1 MANRR
6 PLIINPAANQIQE
19 VTDSDS
25 LIGNGVIPLGGIIMW
40 SGSSVPTGFTLCNTA
55 NGGSVVNGITI
66 PDLEDKFIIGAK
78 EYSSGWKTQ
87 VTGSATAGGGD
98 KDAVL
103 IAHRHDLEVLTDAG
117 GGSPNGTV
125 DQNPTAGR
133 ATQNSANSISLT
145 GIDASGSASTTQ
157 TGTNANL
164 PPYFALAFIIR
175 TL

>member
-6 PLIINPAANQIQE
+6 PLIINASAQQIQE
-19 VTDSDS
+19 LNDSDS
-25 LIGNGVIPLGGIIMW
+25 LIGNGTIPVGGIIMW
-40 SGSSVPTGFTLCNTA
+40 SGTIAAIPSGWALCNGS
-55 NGGSVVNGITI
+55 NGT
-66 PDLEDKFIIGAK
+66 PDLRNTFVIGAHSD
-78 EYSSGWKTQ
+78 SSGAKTT
-87 VTGSATAGGGD
+87 VTGSATQSGGD

-103 IAHRHDLEVLTDAG
+103 IAHKHDIEVLTDAG

-133 ATQNSANSISLT
+133 ATQQSPNSISLT

-164 PPYFALAFIIR
+164 PPYFALAYIMR
-175 TL
+175 TV

>member
-1 MANRR
+1 MANYR
-6 PLIINPAANQIQE
+6 PLIINPSAQQIQE

-25 LIGNGVIPLGGIIMW
+25 LIGNGTIPVGGIIMW
-40 SGSSVPTGFTLCNTA
+40 SGAIATIPSGWALCNGS
-55 NGGSVVNGITI
+55 NGT
-66 PDLEDKFIIGAK
+66 PDLRNTFVIGAHSD
-78 EYSSGWKTQ
+78 SSGAKTT
-87 VTGSATAGGGD
+87 VTGSATQSGGD

-103 IAHRHDLEVLTDAG
+103 IAHKHDIEVLTDAG

-133 ATQNSANSISLT
+133 ATQQSPNSISLT

-164 PPYFALAFIIR
+164 PPYFALAYIMR
-175 TL
+175 TV

>member
-6 PLIINPAANQIQE
+6 PLIINAAAQQIQE
-19 VTDSDS
+19 LNDSDS
-25 LIGNGVIPLGGIIMW
+25 LIGNGTIPVGGIIMW
-40 SGSSVPTGFTLCNTA
+40 SGTIAAIPSGWALCNGS
-55 NGGSVVNGITI
+55 NGT
-66 PDLEDKFIIGAK
+66 PDLRNTFVIGAHSD
-78 EYSSGWKTQ
+78 SSGAKTT
-87 VTGSATAGGGD
+87 VTGSATQSGGD

-103 IAHRHDLEVLTDAG
+103 IAHKHDIEVLTDAG